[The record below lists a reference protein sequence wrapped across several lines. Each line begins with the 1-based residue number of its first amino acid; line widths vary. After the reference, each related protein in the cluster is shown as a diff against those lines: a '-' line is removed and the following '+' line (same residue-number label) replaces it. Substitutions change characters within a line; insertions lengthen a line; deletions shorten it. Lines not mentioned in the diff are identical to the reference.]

1 MKKVL
6 CLTVCLM
13 LILAVVGC
21 APAAQPAPES
31 AAPAAPEA
39 PAEATAAAAP
49 AAPEAPEKS
58 ASAEAP
64 EEGKRPVVGFANI
77 AETAPQHTIIKQSME
92 RAAEAKGYDLVYM
105 NNKLDG
111 QVAVSNADA
120 MLLRGIDV
128 FIEFNVDASVAPTI
142 MEKMNA
148 ANVPVIAVDIAHPG
162 AVYFGANNYGVG
174 PIVGEY
180 TGNLSKEKWGGEPDA
195 LLVVEDPIS
204 GEAVLARTNNIIE
217 GFRKV
222 FPDFPDDKVFYVD
235 GGQDTSTAQ
244 QRVADFLSAHPNF
257 EKIAITP
264 AHSTMRLGA
273 SAAVETANRQ
283 DQCLMVS
290 QGEYD
295 YIEYLQNTPEEPEW
309 ELYSASEVYNFKK
322 YGDYC
327 MDIVEKILNGE
338 QLEEEYYPE
347 HYIID
352 RKNVYTE
359 FPEEFQ

>member
-1 MKKVL
+1 MKKF
-6 CLTVCLM
+6 VCL
-13 LILAVVGC
+13 LVCLLLVAIAIAGC
-21 APAAQPAPES
+21 AAPTAPTPSES
-31 AAPAAPEA
+31 AAPEKSTTA
-39 PAEATAAAAP
+39 PAPTEAEKPAVSAAGD
-49 AAPEAPEKS
+49 EKV
-58 ASAEAP
+58 
-64 EEGKRPVVGFANI
+64 VVGFANI

-92 RAAEAKGYDLVYM
+92 RAAAEKGYELIYM

-142 MEKMNA
+142 MEKMDA
-148 ANVPVIAVDIAHPG
+148 AGVPVIAVDIAHPG
-162 AVYFGANNYGVG
+162 ATYFGANNYGVG

-180 TGNLSKEKWGGEPDA
+180 LGNLSKEKWGGEPEA
-195 LLVVEDPIS
+195 LLVIEDPIS
-204 GEAVLARTNNIIE
+204 GEAVLARTNNIID
-217 GFRKV
+217 GFRNV
-222 FPDFPDDKVFYVD
+222 FPDYPDDKVFYVD
-235 GGQDTSTAQ
+235 GGQDTSSAQ
-244 QRVADFLSAHPNF
+244 QRVADFLSAHPDLK
-257 EKIAITP
+257 KIAIAP

-295 YIEYLQNTPEEPEW
+295 YIEYLQNTPEEPKW

-338 QLEEEYYPE
+338 NLEDEYYPE